1 MTPTER
7 VLQARVDTL
16 ERENASLRA
25 ENARLREALEAAQRT
40 AKRQAAPFSRNQPTA
55 NPKRPGRKAGAQY
68 GAQAQ
73 RPIPARVDE
82 TIPVPVPATCTCGGP
97 VVPEDTC
104 PQFQEDIVRRTV
116 VRRFDVGVGT
126 CRRCGRR
133 VQGRHPLQTSDA
145 RGVGQVQVGPD
156 AIALATQLTKG
167 LGVSHGKAATV
178 LRDGY
183 GLTVSRSGLCRAI
196 QRLGTKAAPTYDALV
211 QATQTSLLVWIDE
224 TGWRVG
230 GRLQWLWVA
239 VSEQATV
246 FAIQP
251 GRGFD
256 QAAAL
261 LGAEYEGI
269 LHHDG
274 WRSYYTFPRAFHQ
287 SCIAHVVRRCEELI
301 TRGSRAAAW
310 FPQAVLDLV
319 QRGLALRDRCEAG
332 TITPHG
338 LAVATGRLD
347 AALGRL
353 LARPVRTPENRRL
366 AKHLDHERPHLFT
379 FLHCP
384 GVHATNNV
392 AERALRPAICA
403 RKTWGGNR
411 TARGARTQQ
420 ILVSVITT
428 CRQQGRDVFAA
439 LVALLR
445 APRAEPLDLVPRD
458 AAPP

>member
-1 MTPTER
+1 
-7 VLQARVDTL
+7 
-16 ERENASLRA
+16 
-25 ENARLREALEAAQRT
+25 
-40 AKRQAAPFSRNQPTA
+40 
-55 NPKRPGRKAGAQY
+55 
-68 GAQAQ
+68 
-73 RPIPARVDE
+73 
-82 TIPVPVPATCTCGGP
+82 
-97 VVPEDTC
+97 
-104 PQFQEDIVRRTV
+104 
-116 VRRFDVGVGT
+116 
-126 CRRCGRR
+126 
-133 VQGRHPLQTSDA
+133 
-145 RGVGQVQVGPD
+145 
-156 AIALATQLTKG
+156 
-167 LGVSHGKAATV
+167 
-178 LRDGY
+178 
-183 GLTVSRSGLCRAI
+183 
-196 QRLGTKAAPTYDALV
+196 
-211 QATQTSLLVWIDE
+211 
-224 TGWRVG
+224 
-230 GRLQWLWVA
+230 
-239 VSEQATV
+239 V

-256 QAAAL
+256 QAATL
-261 LGAEYEGI
+261 LGADYEGF

-353 LARPVRTPENRRL
+353 LARPVRTLENRRL
-366 AKHLDHERPHLFT
+366 ATHLDHERPHLFT

-428 CRQQGRDVFAA
+428 CRQQGRDPFAS

-445 APRAEPLDLVPRD
+445 APRAAPLDLGPRD